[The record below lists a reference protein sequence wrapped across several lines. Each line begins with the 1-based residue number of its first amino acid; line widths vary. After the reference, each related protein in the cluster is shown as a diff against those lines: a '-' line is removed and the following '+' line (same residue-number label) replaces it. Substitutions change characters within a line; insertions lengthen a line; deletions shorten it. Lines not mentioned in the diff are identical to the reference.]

1 MCVFVY
7 LCVCVCVCVYV
18 CVCVCLCVCA
28 GGFSFVFRFSS
39 CCFLVFVLV
48 FSGRSLV
55 YTLDWLSPVLCPELM
70 RWADLSVPNRPPICG
85 YVVVRTSVGSWDPA
99 RQKKKKRSP
108 LGVCF
113 HPPPPPPPPSSSPFF
128 LLPLLSW
135 CALRVT
141 VTPPGCGAS
150 TGSWFKC
157 DLTFSPM
164 WLCGVQCDLVTGPM

>member
-1 MCVFVY
+1 
-7 LCVCVCVCVYV
+7 VCVRVCV

-99 RQKKKKRSP
+99 RQKKKKKKSP

-113 HPPPPPPPPSSSPFF
+113 HPPPSSPPLLFPVLPPPS
-128 LLPLLSW
+128 LILV
-135 CALRVT
+135 C
-141 VTPPGCGAS
+141 PPGNS
-150 TGSWFKC
+150 DPT
-157 DLTFSPM
+157 
-164 WLCGVQCDLVTGPM
+164 WLWGLHWLLVQV